1 MLDEGEEV
9 LVAERPQGT
18 FTRRL
23 FLREGLDADKISAK
37 YDRGVLTVT
46 VPVAESAKSRR
57 ISVNIG
63 GFEDEDVLDV
73 AAAQN

>member
-1 MLDEGEEV
+1 
-9 LVAERPQGT
+9 
-18 FTRRL
+18 
-23 FLREGLDADKISAK
+23 
-37 YDRGVLTVT
+37 VLTVT